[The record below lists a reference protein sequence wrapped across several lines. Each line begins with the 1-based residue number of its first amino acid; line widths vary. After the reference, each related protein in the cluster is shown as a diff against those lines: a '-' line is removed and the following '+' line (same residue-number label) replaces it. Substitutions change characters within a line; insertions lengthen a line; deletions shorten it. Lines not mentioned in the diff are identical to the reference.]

1 MLKVKPELTGNQ
13 RNILSVSELNSQ
25 ARRLLEVTFSS
36 IWVEGEISNLA
47 RPASGHWYFTLK
59 DSGAQV
65 RAAMFRNRNQMQ
77 RFAPKEGMLVRVRG
91 RVSLYEGRGDYQL
104 IVDNM
109 EPAGAGA
116 LQQAFEQLK
125 AKLAAEGLFSPERKQ
140 PLPSMPKHI
149 GIITSPTGAAIRDFL
164 TVMERRFPATKVTVI
179 PSQVQGNE
187 AAPQIV
193 RAIQL
198 AQQLPDID
206 VLVVSRGGGSLEDLW
221 PFNEEQVARALAAC
235 PIPTV
240 SAVGHEVDFS
250 ISDFVADYR
259 APTPSA
265 AAEVLSHDQAD
276 WYNTL
281 DAWRQQLAATMQRI
295 ISVQQQTL
303 QHLHKRLRHPGHKL
317 QEHSQRLDDLE
328 VRLQQAMKHQMLTR
342 HHQLNNVQSRLHQHS
357 PLNLLKARRAP
368 LANLSARLSA
378 AIKQQNERRRH
389 QLAEQAARMHAF
401 SPLATLGRGYAI
413 LQKEDGQVV
422 RRSSDV
428 SENERIKARLGE
440 GELSCRVE
448 AITPER

>member
-1 MLKVKPELTGNQ
+1 MLKPKQEHTGTP

-59 DSGAQV
+59 DAGAQV
-65 RAAMFRNRNQMQ
+65 RSAMFRNRNQAL
-77 RFAPKEGMLVRVRG
+77 RFAVKEGMQVRVRA

-104 IVDNM
+104 IVENM

-125 AKLAAEGLFSPERKQ
+125 ARLAAEGLFAPERKQ
-140 PLPSMPKHI
+140 PLPQMPKHI
-149 GIITSPTGAAIRDFL
+149 GIVTSPTGAAIRDFL
-164 TVMERRFPATKVTVI
+164 TVLERRFPSTRVTII
-179 PSQVQGNE
+179 PTLVQGNE

-198 AQQLPDID
+198 AQQLPDLD
-206 VLVVSRGGGSLEDLW
+206 VLVLSRGGGSLEDLW
-221 PFNEEQVARALAAC
+221 PFNDEYVARTIAAC

-240 SAVGHEVDFS
+240 SAVGHEIDFS

-276 WYNTL
+276 WHNTL
-281 DAWRQQLAATMQRI
+281 EAWRQQLAMTMNRLLGNQR
-295 ISVQQQTL
+295 QAL
-303 QHLHKRLRHPGHKL
+303 QHLHKRLRHPGYKL
-317 QEHSQRLDDLE
+317 QEQSQRLDDLE
-328 VRLQQAMKHQMLTR
+328 VRLQQAIKHQLLNKKS
-342 HHQLNNVQSRLHQHS
+342 QLGNIQSRLHQNS
-357 PLNLLKARRAP
+357 PLNQLKAKRIP
-368 LANLSARLSA
+368 LTNLHARLDA
-378 AIKQQNERRRH
+378 AIKQLLELHRH
-389 QLAEQAARMHAF
+389 RLSENVGRMNAY
-401 SPLATLGRGYAI
+401 SPLATLGRGYSI

-422 RRSSDV
+422 RQQSDV
-428 SENERIKARLGE
+428 SKDEIITARLGK
-440 GELSCRVE
+440 GQLSCRVE
-448 AITPER
+448 DVITDS

>member
-65 RAAMFRNRNQMQ
+65 RAAMFRNRNQML
-77 RFAPKEGMLVRVRG
+77 RFAPKEGMQVRVRG

-104 IVDNM
+104 IVENM

-125 AKLAAEGLFSPERKQ
+125 AKLAAEGLFAPERKQ
-140 PLPSMPKHI
+140 PLPHMPKHI
-149 GIITSPTGAAIRDFL
+149 GIVTSPTGAAVRDFL
-164 TVMERRFPATKVTVI
+164 TVLERRFPSTRITVI
-179 PSQVQGNE
+179 PTQVQGND

-198 AQQLPDID
+198 AQQLPDLD

-221 PFNEEQVARALAAC
+221 PFNEEQVARAIAAC
-235 PIPTV
+235 PLPTI

-250 ISDFVADYR
+250 IADFVADYR

-265 AAEVLSHDQAD
+265 AAEVLSHDQTD

-295 ISVQQQTL
+295 ILNQQQTL

-317 QEHSQRLDDLE
+317 QEHNQRLDDLE
-328 VRLQQAMKHQMLTR
+328 TRLQQAIKHQLLTK
-342 HHQLNNVQSRLHQHS
+342 HHQVNSIQSRLHQHS
-357 PLNLLKARRAP
+357 PLNQLKARRAP
-368 LANLSARLSA
+368 LANLSARLTA
-378 AIKQQNERRRH
+378 AIKQQTERRRH

-413 LQKEDGQVV
+413 LQKQDGKVV
-422 RRSSDV
+422 RKYSDT
-428 SENERIKARLGE
+428 SKNELIRARLAE
-440 GELSCRVE
+440 GELHCRVTS
-448 AITPER
+448 IRNKS